1 MKLWGNLKKEVD
13 NIDTKEGKKEAIKK
27 AGMVLSDSELKQV
40 SGGHMMWA
48 KTCKICGGIIGND
61 PDIPD
66 GLRCHCNGDDTHV
79 WGPEPQ

>member
-1 MKLWGNLKKEVD
+1 MSL
-13 NIDTKEGKKEAIKK
+13 EGKKKLDNDDLKK
-27 AGMVLSDSELKQV
+27 I

-66 GLRCHCNGDDTHV
+66 GLRCHCNEDTTPV
-79 WGPEPQ
+79 WGPKPR